1 LLDFA
6 LIDPYVALTFFR
18 PNSRGSYLSDL
29 GEVVRAFGDR
39 LDIAAVVLA
48 SADGLPIHTAG
59 RHPVDADSTA
69 ALAATFVRQ
78 AAALSE
84 ATGLGQME
92 TAVLES
98 ARGLAVV
105 ARVGADWLVV
115 VPTES
120 ADAGA
125 LLYHLRV
132 HRPALTA
139 LL

>member
-1 LLDFA
+1 
-6 LIDPYVALTFFR
+6 
-18 PNSRGSYLSDL
+18 
-29 GEVVRAFGDR
+29 
-39 LDIAAVVLA
+39 
-48 SADGLPIHTAG
+48 
-59 RHPVDADSTA
+59 
-69 ALAATFVRQ
+69 
-78 AAALSE
+78 
-84 ATGLGQME
+84 ME

-125 LLYHLRV
+125 LLYSLRV

>member
-1 LLDFA
+1 MTA
-6 LIDPYVALTFFR
+6 
-18 PNSRGSYLSDL
+18 L

-39 LDIAAVVLA
+39 PDVAAVVLA

-59 RHPVDADSTA
+59 RRSVDPDSTA

-84 ATGLGQME
+84 ATGLGE
-92 TAVLES
+92 IDTAVLES

-105 ARVGADWLVV
+105 ARVGTDWLVV
-115 VPTES
+115 VPSDS

-132 HRPALTA
+132 HRPALAA

>member
-1 LLDFA
+1 
-6 LIDPYVALTFFR
+6 
-18 PNSRGSYLSDL
+18 LSDL

-39 LDIAAVVLA
+39 PDVAAVVLA

-59 RHPVDADSTA
+59 RLPVDADSTA